1 MACVVSVSACSVSV
15 CVCACVCL
23 SVVDTD
29 EHPRPETSL
38 DKISGLKSVFKK
50 DGVVTAADASG
61 ICDGAGS
68 VIVASEQAVKDYNLE
83 PLAKVRSYG
92 ITSCQPTIMGL
103 GSVEAI
109 RQARKGPT
117 LPWVT
122 WIG

>member
-92 ITSCQPTIMGL
+92 ITSCQPTIMGI

-109 RQARKGPT
+109 RQVLKGPT

-122 WIG
+122 